1 MTDPVFSAVFA
12 EIIVAALNQGGRA
25 AVLVVIE
32 GPTSVLGQR
41 ILATALPGEDA
52 EVHGE
57 ISDPIY
63 AAQAR
68 ELVLAGCT
76 DDPSAPAEGV
86 HTLAGTTDDAPS
98 AEARSAEAP
107 SGGSPRVYLELH
119 SPQPELLVVG
129 AGHIAQPL
137 VALGAMLD
145 FRVRVLDDRPEFAT
159 HERFPEADEVLRVD
173 FSDPFKE
180 IPIHSGS
187 HIVMVTRGHK
197 YDYECVRRLM
207 LSPVQPMYVGMIGS
221 RRRVRATFS
230 QLLDEGI
237 SRERLATVRAP
248 LGLDLG
254 AETPAEIAVA
264 VMAEIVLLWRGG
276 SGMPLADRER
286 VLERFFTEDA

>member
-1 MTDPVFSAVFA
+1 MTDPVISAVSA
-12 EIIVAALNQGGRA
+12 EIIVAALHEGGRA
-25 AVLVVIE
+25 AALVVVE
-32 GPTSVLGQR
+32 GPRSVLGQR
-41 ILATALPGEDA
+41 ILATALPGKDA

-57 ISDPIY
+57 LSDPIY

-68 ELVLAGCT
+68 ELVLAGCS
-76 DDPSAPAEGV
+76 DDPSAPAEGM
-86 HTLAGTTDDAPS
+86 HTLASTTD
-98 AEARSAEAP
+98 EARSD
-107 SGGSPRVYLELH
+107 GSLRVYLELH

>member
-1 MTDPVFSAVFA
+1 MSDPIFSAYSA
-12 EIIVAALNQGGRA
+12 EIIVATLKAAGRA
-25 AVLVVIE
+25 AALVVIE
-32 GPTSVLGQR
+32 GPELVLGQR
-41 ILATALPGEDA
+41 ILATALPGEDPA
-52 EVHGE
+52 VHGE
-57 ISDPIY
+57 LSDARW

-68 ELVLAGCT
+68 DLVLAACT
-76 DDPSAPAEGV
+76 DNRSAPAEGV
-86 HTLAGTTDDAPS
+86 HTLGAPGDGAH
-98 AEARSAEAP
+98 AE
-107 SGGSPRVYLELH
+107 GSVRVYLELH
-119 SPQPELLVVG
+119 RPQPELLVVG

-137 VALGAMLD
+137 VSLGAMLN

-159 HERFPEADEVLRVD
+159 HERFPEADEVRRVD
-173 FSDPFKE
+173 FSDPFRE

-187 HIVMVTRGHK
+187 HVVMVTRGHK

-207 LSPVQPMYVGMIGS
+207 LGPVQPMYVGMIGS

-237 SRERLATVRAP
+237 SRERLASVRAP

-276 SGMPLADRER
+276 SGVPLADRER
-286 VLERFFTEDA
+286 VLERFFAEDA